1 MTSTQSISKQL
12 NLVIISVKNLEESL
26 RFYTNTIGLS
36 HNPIEEFDN
45 NEIKKF
51 WSVSEE
57 TKIRQ
62 ALCFRK
68 NSEIGQIL
76 LIEFSNQEKTYIK
89 ADQDSGMIR
98 GLWNINFYVEN
109 ILKSLKLL
117 KSRGFNPWTDPSL
130 HRIGEIV
137 SPTEVIVE
145 GPDRI
150 AINLVQLPESSDNDS
165 IQEICDYFQSNG
177 TTKFGFTE
185 VVTTSHCVHS
195 TADAASFYQHVLGM
209 RVMFQDTMKSVE
221 SNSFLRRPNDAKTQ
235 ITFLRGNHNYGKIAL
250 SEPLNYKVPNR
261 IDFAR
266 PPNIG
271 YFAQGFFV
279 DSLDQTIQ
287 ACKEL
292 NTVLWE
298 KSLIKIG
305 HYRKYN
311 SILVECPGSDA
322 LIALLE
328 KN

>member
-26 RFYTNTIGLS
+26 HFYTNTIGLS

-150 AINLVQLPESSDNDS
+150 AINLVQLPES
-165 IQEICDYFQSNG
+165 
-177 TTKFGFTE
+177 TKFGFTE

-221 SNSFLRRPNDAKTQ
+221 SNSFLRRPIDAETQ

-250 SEPLNYKVPNR
+250 SEPLNYQVPNR

-271 YFAQGFFV
+271 YFSQGFFV

-287 ACKEL
+287 DCKEL
-292 NTVLWE
+292 NAVLWE
-298 KSLIKIG
+298 NSLIKIG
-305 HYRKYN
+305 NYGKCN
-311 SILVECPGSDA
+311 SILVECPGSNA

-328 KN
+328 KK